1 MHLLKMAPLV
11 TPVMHRCKV
20 DFHAFFV
27 PNRLLWE
34 NFEKFQAYD
43 TLNDIPVHPYI
54 DAGNIDCNPDL
65 KIEAGSLM
73 DYLDVPT
80 TNTNLSTFNTDHPL
94 RNLNALI
101 PAAYLKIYDDY
112 YRDQNLQSEL
122 FSAPMT
128 DGDISYNSWTKPKG
142 VSMFKKG
149 SLLKRA

>member
-1 MHLLKMAPLV
+1 MTGVQTCALPICFPV
-11 TPVMHRCKV
+11 TIQPVMHRCKV

-80 TNTNLSTFNTDHPL
+80 TNTDVAIGFYS
-94 RNLNALI
+94 
-101 PAAYLKIYDDY
+101 
-112 YRDQNLQSEL
+112 
-122 FSAPMT
+122 
-128 DGDISYNSWTKPKG
+128 
-142 VSMFKKG
+142 
-149 SLLKRA
+149 